1 MRLKELVTLRKTCKI
16 SQRELAKWLEVSA
29 PFVSMVESGKRDLP
43 QDMYKNWIEGLMV
56 LRSKKI
62 QEAREYINE
71 HDMDE
76 DIISK

>member
-1 MRLKELVTLRKTCKI
+1 MRLKELVQLRKTCKI
-16 SQRELAKWLEVSA
+16 SQNELAKWLDVSA
-29 PFVSMVESGKRDLP
+29 PFVSMVEGGKRDMP
-43 QDMYKNWIEGLMV
+43 PDMYKNWVQGLMV